1 MAFQND
7 RYFPSRQGQQLFR
20 LAEVVTQ
27 KKKKIKKGKSLVQV
41 EEVVFAITCMP
52 GIPVSPFSPLIPGG
66 PLD

>member
-27 KKKKIKKGKSLVQV
+27 KKIIKKGKSLLQV